1 MMKEQKHITLYSSS
15 ECYRCALVKQML
27 DKNNVQYEEIRDNK
41 PLMIEKDLI
50 GVPAI
55 EIDGKII
62 DEYTSVLIWL
72 KDNNYYCL
80 WEDEDESN

>member
-1 MMKEQKHITLYSSS
+1 MNEKQHITLYSSS
-15 ECYRCALVKQML
+15 ECYRCSLVKQML
-27 DKNNVQYEEIRDNK
+27 DKHNVQYEEIRDNK

-80 WEDEDESN
+80 WEDEDENN